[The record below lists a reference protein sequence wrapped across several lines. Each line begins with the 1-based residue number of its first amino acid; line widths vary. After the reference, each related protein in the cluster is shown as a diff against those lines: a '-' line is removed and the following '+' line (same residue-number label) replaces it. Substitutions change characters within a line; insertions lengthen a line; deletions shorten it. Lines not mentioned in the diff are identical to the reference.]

1 MDYLDECSRM
11 AYDAFSALD
20 HDIVFYNAIR
30 SAEDA
35 FTECLMYICIFY
47 FIDQQFTAF
56 KPLAHRPKPMLAKP

>member
-47 FIDQQFTAF
+47 FIQQFTAF
-56 KPLAHRPKPMLAKP
+56 ET